1 MITRKHESGRDR
13 MHLPEAAL
21 WRRMRLTDA
30 AQDDAER
37 YLDLAGFAD
46 GLLDPDDRERV
57 AEWLAGDPVAAGDVA
72 AARALARTAAGLP
85 ATPEA
90 IAVRAAALLRD
101 SAARPGAVI
110 PFLTRRPSW
119 LLLHRWAGWG
129 SLVAAMVVASW
140 LGFTLG
146 ANTSLTLTQAGQAG
160 EDGFL
165 HDLLDPST
173 AFMRDPTGGTR
184 T

>member
-1 MITRKHESGRDR
+1 MITRRNRSGREPMGSPEAVLWQR
-13 MHLPEAAL
+13 TRSAEAAL
-21 WRRMRLTDA
+21 
-30 AQDDAER
+30 DDAER

-57 AEWLAGDPVAAGDVA
+57 AEWLAGDPTATSDVA
-72 AARALARTAAGLP
+72 VARTLAGATGRLP

-90 IAVRAAALLRD
+90 IALRATSLVVNAGPQR
-101 SAARPGAVI
+101 SATMVFWPRRPG
-110 PFLTRRPSW
+110 RP
-119 LLLHRWAGWG
+119 LFHRWAGWG
-129 SLVAAMVVASW
+129 TLAAAMVVASW

-146 ANTSLTLTQAGQAG
+146 ADTSLTLGHAAQAS

-173 AFMRDPTGGTR
+173 AFMRDPTGGAQT
-184 T
+184 

>member
-1 MITRKHESGRDR
+1 MITRRNGSGRER
-13 MHLPEAAL
+13 MHSPEAAL
-21 WRRMRLTDA
+21 WQRMRLTDA
-30 AQDDAER
+30 APDDSER

-57 AEWLAGDPVAAGDVA
+57 AEWLAGDPAAAGDVA
-72 AARALARTAAGLP
+72 LARALAGAAGALP

-90 IAVRAAALLRD
+90 IAVRAAALVLDRSPQR
-101 SAARPGAVI
+101 SAVIAFRPRRPGW
-110 PFLTRRPSW
+110 P
-119 LLLHRWAGWG
+119 LHRWAGWG
-129 SLVAAMVVASW
+129 SLAAAMVVASW

-160 EDGFL
+160 EEGFL

-173 AFMRDPTGGTR
+173 AFMRDPSGSTR